1 MRSVALTAFLVA
13 STALA
18 AAVGLGWVDLLA
30 IAPLPEEETG
40 PGDPA
45 YKGLVRADDFSLRR
59 TASVDGAAIWSAS
72 GVHVEREKE
81 DLYRVLEPRIAS
93 YRRGEAT
100 VLRAPTGAFG
110 PLFSGD
116 TPTHATLSGG
126 VSLVGSAL
134 ALETERLDADF
145 MAPVGSAARGRPPR
159 LETTSVV
166 RGTLAHGEP
175 GKVPALMGIL
185 AEGGLEARGD
195 LDRLYLRGPVTIRDE
210 AFELSLDASRDA
222 TVVLAEAPS
231 RVLGRFDSLAGSL
244 AGMRSF
250 GRSLDSNPVVAR
262 LAARGDVRLEVA
274 TSQGERIEAEGDQ
287 IDLRLLEGTLVV
299 VRKDGAARVAFAK
312 SGIAVRAPWIFARD
326 LGAEGTLVRA
336 ASGAVLETRLK
347 GTGPRAPSNWV
358 IEGEAVESL
367 VVPVVSATAA
377 KGEVSQARLA
387 RTYATTSPAHPGS
400 YHSKDGSFRG
410 TFSEL
415 FETEDEELVQDV
427 RVRGYPLVAWS
438 DESRVEASRLR
449 FLRRPGRPD
458 ELLLLGDA
466 RCTFGSDVRAIA
478 AERGVAPVTT
488 KGEAWHAEGDRI
500 ALALAPQGEEKKQA
514 FWEKSRVEDA
524 KITGSPGKLDA
535 ALPDGRKVHMEGAA
549 LEADLAKGTL
559 AAESAPEQSATVV
572 LGSSTVTA
580 KTIATLLST
589 GRTEARGGV
598 RARVLRS
605 GREVQLACERG
616 TLSSVLDPDRRRE
629 LAREEKR
636 PVSLPEDVVAFVAE
650 EDVRVAGTDLA
661 LEADRVELEEKKITA
676 TRHEGRVHAVG
687 REAELFAR
695 TVTIEDRGEDV
706 RVLEAKDQVEL
717 AWVGTSSILSIA
729 SDRARAL
736 AFARDSFGKDEL
748 LSGPVVAWQ
757 EGGDPLRISSAGP
770 GGTFTGSGRVLR
782 IYPASGNVALVGS
795 AVGDLTGKSGV
806 PLHFEAPRVEGKVKK
821 VEGTHRLLAHEASG
835 RALEGLGQFEHLR
848 SEGGVRARYRA
859 QTMDARTLDYDG
871 KSVRLQG
878 SPVRVTDRVAHMDF
892 ETSEMRLDLDAPP

>member
-1 MRSVALTAFLVA
+1 MAFLLA
-13 STALA
+13 SAALA
-18 AAVGLGWVDLLA
+18 LAVGLGRVDLLA

-45 YKGLVRADDFSLRR
+45 YKGLVRADDFTLRR
-59 TASVDGAAIWSAS
+59 TASADGAVIWSAS
-72 GVHVEREKE
+72 GAQVERARE
-81 DLYRVLEPRIAS
+81 DLYRVREPRIAS
-93 YRRGEAT
+93 YRKGEAT
-100 VLRAPTGAFG
+100 VLRAPTGEFG

-116 TPTHATLSGG
+116 TPTHAVLTGD
-126 VSLVGSAL
+126 VSLVGSAI
-134 ALETERLDADF
+134 ALETERLEADF

-175 GKVPALMGIL
+175 GKVPSLMGIL

-210 AFELSLDASRDA
+210 AFEISLDASRDA
-222 TVVLAEAPS
+222 TVVLADAPS
-231 RVLGRFDSLAGSL
+231 KVLGRFDALAGSL

-250 GRSLDSNPVVAR
+250 GRRLDSNPLVAR

-274 TSQGERIEAEGDQ
+274 SGEGERIEAEGDQ
-287 IDLRLLEGTLVV
+287 IDLKLLEGTLFVV
-299 VRKDGAARVAFAK
+299 KKDGPARVAFTK

-347 GTGPRAPSNWV
+347 GGGTRAPSDWV

-367 VVPVVSATAA
+367 VVPVVSASAA
-377 KGEVSQARLA
+377 KGQVQKARLA
-387 RTYATTSPAHPGS
+387 RTYATTSPEHPGS

-427 RVRGYPLVAWS
+427 RVRGYPLEAWS
-438 DESRVEASRLR
+438 DESRLEASRLR
-449 FLRRPGRPD
+449 FVRRPGKPD
-458 ELLLLGDA
+458 ELVLLGNA
-466 RCTFGSDVRAIA
+466 KCAFGSDVRAIA

-488 KGEAWHAEGDRI
+488 RGEAWHAEGERI
-500 ALALAPQGEEKKQA
+500 ALALAPPGAEKKQA

-524 KITGSPGKLDA
+524 RVTGSPGKLDA
-535 ALPDGRKVHMEGAA
+535 DLPDGRPIHMEGSA

-559 AAESAPEQSATVV
+559 TAESAPEVSATVV

-580 KTIATLLST
+580 RTIATVLST
-589 GRTEARGGV
+589 GKTEAQGGV
-598 RARVLRS
+598 RARVIQS

-616 TLSSVLDPDRRRE
+616 TLSSVLDPDRRRA
-629 LAREEKR
+629 LDKGEKR
-636 PVSLPEDVVAFVAE
+636 PLAVPEDVVAFVAE

-676 TRHEGRVHAVG
+676 TRKEGRVRAVG
-687 REAELFAR
+687 RDAELFAR

-706 RVLEAKDQVEL
+706 RVLEARDEVEL
-717 AWVGTSSILSIA
+717 AWVGTSSVLSIA

-757 EGGDPLRISSAGP
+757 EGSGPLRISSAGP

-782 IYPASGNVALVGS
+782 LYPTSGNVALVGS
-795 AVGDLTGKSGV
+795 ATGDLTGKSGV
-806 PLHFEAPRVEGKVKK
+806 PLHFEAPRVEGRVKK
-821 VEGTHRLLAHEASG
+821 VEGTHHLAAREGSN

-848 SEGGVRARYRA
+848 SEGGVKARYRD
-859 QTMDARTLDYDG
+859 QEMDARTLDYDG